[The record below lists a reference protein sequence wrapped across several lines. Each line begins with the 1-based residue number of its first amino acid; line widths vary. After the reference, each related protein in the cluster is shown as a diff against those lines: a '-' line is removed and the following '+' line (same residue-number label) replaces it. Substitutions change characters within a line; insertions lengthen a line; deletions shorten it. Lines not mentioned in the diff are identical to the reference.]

1 MSKTIRCPIPLSQYL
16 TDILEDESFLS
27 AIKSRMIDCDS
38 NAHKLYEA
46 MIDNM
51 ADRGTGTITRVAIP
65 FLLSSSGLS
74 YNEFLTASRM
84 LRHYKLV
91 KTSFKYENNTYLP
104 DVFNWI
110 MPQLPQFER
119 DDLRAYLAELAQW
132 VGNDGINAKRS
143 ILADKFG
150 KK

>member
-1 MSKTIRCPIPLSQYL
+1 MN
-16 TDILEDESFLS
+16 E
-27 AIKSRMIDCDS
+27 CDS
-38 NAHKLYEA
+38 NAHQLYEA

-51 ADRGTGTITRVAIP
+51 TDRGTGTITRVAIP

-104 DVFNWI
+104 DVFNHI
-110 MPQLPQFER
+110 MPRLPQFER
-119 DDLRAYLAELAQW
+119 DDLKAYLAELAQW
-132 VGNDGINAKRS
+132 VGNDGTRAKQS
-143 ILADKFG
+143 ILAAKFS
-150 KK
+150 KKPF